1 MNANTFLQQLQAA
14 VRRLQQTTEAE
25 LAPLSSEALNHKS
38 NAQSW
43 SVLECLEHLNR
54 YSRYY
59 LPAFEQA
66 MQHPRRPGATAE
78 VGYSWLGK
86 KSLEVVRPGN
96 GKASKTV
103 KHMNP
108 AGSQLSRGVLEEF
121 LQHQSRLLAVLAA
134 AHTAD
139 LNRKAVPVEFF
150 RLLKLRL
157 GEALEFVVLHEERHV
172 QQAQRAAKQAQAA
185 APALVV

>member
-25 LAPLSSEALNHKS
+25 LAPLSSEVLNYKS

-43 SVLECLEHLNR
+43 SVFECLEHLNR

-59 LPAFEQA
+59 LPAFEKA
-66 MQHPRRPGATAE
+66 MQHPQRSSAE